1 MNKAILII
9 INLLGGIC
17 MLLGLAVPFVADAS
31 EVAQLVLA
39 IYFLIGGFVV
49 WYVSAKRLEGNQ

>member
-1 MNKAILII
+1 
-9 INLLGGIC
+9 

-39 IYFLIGGFVV
+39 IYFLIGGFVL
-49 WYVSAKRLEGNQ
+49 WYVSAKRLEGGNQ